1 MRTLRRYFYREI
13 LASVGFV
20 ALAFLGLFY
29 FIDVVAES
37 SSAGRGGYT
46 VGHAA
51 LYALLMVPSHLY
63 ELAPIAVL
71 IGGIYALARMAQSS
85 EFTILRTAGLGPRR
99 ALKLLAGMG
108 LGLAVLTFVV
118 GDVVAPWATQN
129 ALMLQARFKGGPN
142 AGQMGIWLKDRQ
154 KTPSGEHRFSV
165 NVQRLEA
172 DGSLTDIRLYEFNE
186 NGMPLRSVR
195 AREARIEAG
204 NAWRLTDV
212 EVIEWPQ
219 PDAQAAKAS
228 GALADEGTGG
238 PQQAGLRRERLA
250 QWTWPSSQLSPAV
263 VAASTRPHSLTTM
276 DLARYVRHLSA
287 NAQAAQEYEI
297 QFWKRALYPLA
308 CVVMMGLALPFA
320 YLHARAGSMSWKVF
334 GGIMLG
340 ISYVLLSNVSAHLG
354 LLRNW
359 TPWVAAA
366 SPSLIY
372 LLLSLGAFAW
382 LVRYR

>member
-1 MRTLRRYFYREI
+1 
-13 LASVGFV
+13 
-20 ALAFLGLFY
+20 
-29 FIDVVAES
+29 
-37 SSAGRGGYT
+37 
-46 VGHAA
+46 
-51 LYALLMVPSHLY
+51 MVPSHLY

-71 IGGIYALARMAQSS
+71 IGSIYALARMAQSS

-99 ALKLLAGMG
+99 ALKLLAGLG
-108 LGLAVLTFVV
+108 LGLAALTYVV
-118 GDVVAPWATQN
+118 GDWVAPWSTQN

-172 DGSLTDIRLYEFNE
+172 DGSLSDVRLYEFDE
-186 NGMPLRSVR
+186 RGMPLRSVR
-195 AREARIEAG
+195 AQRAHIEAG
-204 NAWRLTDV
+204 NAWRLSDV
-212 EVIEWPQ
+212 EMVEWPRR
-219 PDAQAAKAS
+219 QAA
-228 GALADEGTGG
+228 
-238 PQQAGLRRERLA
+238 QNQAAAATPGSLHRQRLA
-250 QWTWPSSQLSPAV
+250 QWVWPSSQLSPAV
-263 VAASTRPHSLTTM
+263 VAASTRPHSLTTL

-308 CVVMMGLALPFA
+308 CLVMMGLALPFA